1 MAGRTPLSPQDAA
14 TPGRP
19 QESCPTAPPAVGFDT
34 GERRRQAFAPD
45 SGVDGERLGT

>member
-19 QESCPTAPPAVGFDT
+19 QESCPTAPPAVGFYKLK
-34 GERRRQAFAPD
+34 AFA
-45 SGVDGERLGT
+45 